1 MNLVVLVV
9 SAIHAACVPKVLPL
23 PASPTPPF
31 TAPEMETATA
41 SNTVLWLAF
50 AVSFGFGA
58 IGQKTHFCTMGAVS
72 DIVNMGEWSRMRMW
86 LLAIGIAIFGSAAL
100 HASGQIDLS
109 KSIYRTPTFTWLS
122 YIVGGLSFGI
132 GMVLASGCGS
142 KTLIRIGAGNIKSV
156 VVFIVLG
163 LVAYMTMRGVLGV
176 FRVNVLEKA
185 AITLPGGQDI
195 PNLLTAAGM
204 DPKMAFSLA
213 VLLIGGGLTAFCLL
227 KRDFWTLDNL
237 LGGVGTGL
245 AVVAA
250 WYVSGHIGYL
260 AEHPETLEEAFIAT
274 NSGRMESLT
283 FVAPQAYSLE
293 LLMLWSD
300 SSRKLTFAIATVLG
314 VIAGSGTWALISRN
328 FRWEGFVSL
337 EDTAN
342 HLIGAALMGFGGV
355 TAMGCTVG
363 QGITGFS
370 TLAVGSI
377 LTFLAII
384 AGAAAM
390 LKLQYWRIMRE
401 A

>member
-1 MNLVVLVV
+1 MDPTV
-9 SAIHAACVPKVLPL
+9 SP
-23 PASPTPPF
+23 
-31 TAPEMETATA
+31 
-41 SNTVLWLAF
+41 NTVLWLAF
-50 AVSFGFGA
+50 AVSFVFGV

-86 LLAIGIAIFGSAAL
+86 LLAIGVAVLGAGAL
-100 HASGQIDLS
+100 HAAGLIDLG
-109 KSIYRTPTFTWLS
+109 KSIYRTPNFIWLS
-122 YIVGGLSFGI
+122 YLIGGVSFGV

-142 KTLIRIGAGNIKSV
+142 KTLIRIGAGNLKSV

-163 LVAYMTMRGVLGV
+163 LVAYMTMRGILGV
-176 FRVNVLEKA
+176 FRVNVLDKVA
-185 AITLPGGQDI
+185 LNLPGGQDI
-195 PNLLTAAGM
+195 PALLTASGM
-204 DPKMAFSLA
+204 AASTAFTLA

-250 WYVSGHIGYL
+250 WYVSGHVGYL
-260 AEHPETLEEAFIAT
+260 AEHPETLEEAFLAT

-300 SSRKLTFAIATVLG
+300 TSRKLTFAIATVLG
-314 VIAGSGTWALISRN
+314 VIAGSGAWALLTKN

-342 HLIGAALMGFGGV
+342 HLLGAALMGFGGV

-363 QGITGFS
+363 QGISGFS
-370 TLAVGSI
+370 TLALGSI
-377 LTFLAII
+377 VTFLAII
-384 AGAAAM
+384 AGATAM
-390 LKLQYWRIMRE
+390 LKFQYWRMMRE
-401 A
+401 V